1 MLDPGFFVAVFV
13 GVFLVT
19 DPFANIPIFEGFLSK
34 MKPEE
39 KRKAIEK
46 SYLVGFLAFFVF
58 SFFGPA
64 LFGYL
69 GIELFSFKIAG
80 GLLLLV
86 ISGEMLLG
94 FKTRTELSPSEQEA
108 AEEKENLA
116 FTPLGIPLITG
127 PGAIITGIVFFART
141 TGTIEMAQF
150 VAAAVLAFVAGLWLM
165 LQSDRLNKLW
175 GPLGMKLA
183 TRIMGLLLMSLAVQL
198 MINGLFE
205 SGLVAAKIL

>member
-1 MLDPGFFVAVFV
+1 MLELSFFAVVFAA
-13 GVFLVT
+13 VFLVT
-19 DPFANIPIFEGFLSK
+19 DPFANIPIFAGFFGK

-39 KRKAIEK
+39 KKATIEK
-46 SYLVGFLAFFVF
+46 AYLAAFLAFFVF
-58 SFFGPA
+58 SFFGPM
-64 LFGYL
+64 LFSFL

-80 GLLLLV
+80 GLLLLI

-94 FKTRTELSPSEQEA
+94 FKTRTELSPSEQEQ

-127 PGAIITGIVFFART
+127 PGAIITGIVLFSKAS
-141 TGTIEMAQF
+141 GTFEMVQF
-150 VAAAVLAFVAGLWLM
+150 VAASVLAFVAGLWLM
-165 LQSDRLNKLW
+165 LQSDRVTKFF

-198 MINGLFE
+198 MINGIGE
-205 SGLVAAKIL
+205 SGLIRVIA